1 MLEYALRP
9 LPGLS
14 KQESVLLPSQAM
26 GRTSDETHTR
36 TSSLRTAMVEPIL
49 NAWSPPLWNHRK
61 ETGRLGP
68 PPATHPL
75 LRKSSPHAQVPP
87 VARRCRHRRR
97 RHRRRVH
104 RLSPHQD
111 RHHEHGAARA
121 QAAHL
126 RNDLACGGPRRRSCA
141 PAATSPSSPSTR
153 PGCSRGWRQETG
165 QATGFKQNGSIS
177 IALTAGS
184 VRGGEARRLD
194 GEELRAGGERHLDR
208 RDQGAP
214 AALQSRWRGRRRVP
228 AEGRPGQSHRRDAG
242 ARRRR
247 PQAWRQ
253 DVREHQGDAHPG
265 RRTGAPSASR
275 RRTARSAPTRW

>member
-1 MLEYALRP
+1 MSRVTI
-9 LPGLS
+9 G
-14 KQESVLLPSQAM
+14 
-26 GRTSDETHTR
+26 
-36 TSSLRTAMVEPIL
+36 
-49 NAWSPPLWNHRK
+49 SPPLPDWNHRK

-97 RHRRRVH
+97 RHRRLVH
-104 RLSPHQD
+104 RLPPHQD

-126 RNDLACGGPRRRSCA
+126 RNDLARGGPRH
-141 PAATSPSSPSTR
+141 AAARQPQPHRARQVHDRALRGAGTGDR
-153 PGCSRGWRQETG
+153 PGDGL
-165 QATGFKQNGSIS
+165 QAERVDHHR
-177 IALTAGS
+177 AHAGA
-184 VRGGEARRLD
+184 VRGGDARRLD

-214 AALQSRWRGRRRVP
+214 APLQSRWRGRRRVP
-228 AEGRPGQSHRRDAG
+228 AEGRPGESHRRDAG

-247 PQAWRQ
+247 PEARRQ
-253 DVREHQGDAHPG
+253 GVREHQGDAHPG

-275 RRTARSAPTRW
+275 RRTARSAPTRS